1 MGLRAAARGAAQL
14 VLGTKPR
21 ISTVWF
27 GCHGSPRAG
36 GNRHYFRGRAPPDRN
51 KDSVSQNS
59 YRRPICPCLRS
70 QRGSNIGP

>member
-36 GNRHYFRGRAPPDRN
+36 GDRHYYGVRAATDRTN
-51 KDSVSQNS
+51 DPVSPYS